1 MARIV
6 VAMSGGVD
14 SSVAAALLRAQ
25 GHDVVGLFMRH
36 GQTEPQT
43 ACASGTAEASSL
55 LPIISQRPTRKQ
67 GCCSVSDSLD
77 ARRVADRLD
86 VPFYAL
92 DFTEDFDQ
100 IIDYFVSEYVAGHT
114 PNPCVM
120 CNNWLKFGKLLDY
133 ADSIGAEFVA
143 TGHYAQIV
151 DGAQGPE
158 LWCGRDRAKD
168 QSYVL
173 FGIGRHDLARVQF
186 PVGSFTK
193 GEIRDRARELGLR
206 VADKQD
212 SQEICFVPNGDYATL
227 VRNRNSE
234 DRSGQI
240 VTTEGQVVGT
250 HQGYEQFTIGQR
262 KGLGVALGE
271 PRYVVRIETDTR
283 RVVIG
288 THDELAREQLTGR
301 DVNWLCDPP
310 TAPFE
315 CSVKI
320 RYNSPAVGARVTPL
334 GAGRIEVRLHE
345 ARHGIAAGQA
355 VVCYAGDRVLGGG
368 WIE

>member
-14 SSVAAALLRAQ
+14 SSVAAALLRAE

-36 GQTEPQT
+36 GQTEP
-43 ACASGTAEASSL
+43 AAGCASGVKDSGAL
-55 LPIISQRPTRKQ
+55 LPIVDRRLSRKQ
-67 GCCSVSDSLD
+67 GCCSVSDSQD

-100 IIDYFVSEYVAGHT
+100 IIDYFVSEYVVGHT

-120 CNNWLKFGKLLDY
+120 CNNWLKFGKLMEY
-133 ADSIGAEFVA
+133 ADSIGAEYVA

-151 DGAQGPE
+151 AGEDGPQ
-158 LWCGRDRAKD
+158 LWCGRDRGKD

-173 FGIGRHDLARVQF
+173 FGIARQELHRVKF
-186 PVGSFTK
+186 PVGDFTK
-193 GEIRDRARELGLR
+193 TEIRERARELGLR

-212 SQEICFVPNGDYATL
+212 SQEICFVPDGDYAAL
-227 VRNRNSE
+227 VRTRNSE
-234 DRSGQI
+234 DRSGEI
-240 VTTEGQVVGT
+240 VTTDGRVVGE
-250 HQGYEQFTIGQR
+250 HAGFEQYTIGQR

-271 PRYVVRIETDTR
+271 PRYVVRIETDTK

-288 THDELAREQLTGR
+288 THEELARDRLTGR

-310 TAPFE
+310 ASEFACE
-315 CSVKI
+315 VKI
-320 RYNSPAVGARVTPL
+320 RYNSPAVPATVTPL
-334 GAGRIEVRLHE
+334 DEGRIDVRLSE
-345 ARHGIAAGQA
+345 ARHGIAPGQA
-355 VVCYAGDRVLGGG
+355 VVCYAGQRVLGGG